1 METLRSPRWFVPT
14 VVVLVLLRLA
24 FISHDDLRA
33 FPYDEAAY
41 IGQAGA
47 WYWKNHYNAWTYSRQ
62 PGYPLFL
69 ALSSTLGL
77 PARLV
82 IEALWIAVSLF
93 LVRALRLAGLRP
105 PLPLLLFTLLLFHP
119 FATELFCR
127 ALADNLYA
135 ALLLVFLAAIAIA
148 ITRTDR
154 AVIRKWGLL
163 AGASGGIL
171 AITRQ
176 ETVLVYVLILVAAA
190 LVAKAWALHKLPR
203 SLAIRRLLLACALPL
218 AISLATEHAVRIAN
232 YARIHAYVTY
242 DWSLP
247 GFKDLYRTMLSIPP
261 ADPQLRVPI
270 PRDVRERAAAA
281 SPAYAKLLDAMGHD
295 PRCKPYWRD
304 GERTSGVTG
313 EPGSY
318 NLWLMREAAWIVNN
332 DAFPD
337 ARATDAYYRTIAREL
352 RDAQDR
358 GALPRRWAPL
368 AFIPP
373 QWGDL
378 VRTMPASIATCF
390 SSMSHIGFERD
401 EPDPVSAADRWKFN
415 AVAQRRAV
423 VNAIRADKVGP
434 GVAWFHRDTI
444 AALDRIK
451 RDIAAALPA
460 FTIILGA
467 LAILGSIAAQFLR
480 RSLPPAW
487 YTLMA
492 MFWSAF
498 LLRLAL
504 VATLDATGV
513 LATSRYMFPSAAI
526 LVPMGL
532 LGLGAIIH
540 LVRAQFTKRTSEQ
553 LA

>member
-1 METLRSPRWFVPT
+1 MDAPRAPRWFKCAIAAII
-14 VVVLVLLRLA
+14 LARLI
-24 FISHDDLRA
+24 FISHDDIRA
-33 FPYDEAAY
+33 FPFDDAAY

-69 ALSSTLGL
+69 AIGSAFGL

-82 IEALWIAVSLF
+82 IEALWITASLF
-93 LVRALRLAGLRP
+93 LVRVARLAGVRP
-105 PLPLLLFTLLLFHP
+105 PLPLLLFALLLFHP
-119 FATELFCR
+119 FTTELFCR

-135 ALLLVFLAAIAIA
+135 ALLLVFLASLAIA

-154 AVIRKWGLL
+154 ASIRLWGVL

-176 ETVLVYVLILVAAA
+176 ETVLVYVLILIAAS
-190 LVAKAWALHKLPR
+190 LVIKSWALHTLPR
-203 SLAIRRLLLACALPL
+203 SLAIRRLLLACVLPL
-218 AISLATEHAVRIAN
+218 TMALATEHAVRLAN
-232 YARIHAYVTY
+232 LARIHAYVTY

-270 PRDVRERAAAA
+270 PHDVRERAAAA
-281 SPAYAKLLDAMGHD
+281 SPAYAALLDVMEHH
-295 PRCKPYWRD
+295 PSCKPYWRD
-304 GERTSGVTG
+304 GEHTSGVHG

-318 NLWLMREAAWIVNN
+318 NLWLMREAAWIVNG
-332 DAFPD
+332 DTFPD
-337 ARATDAYYRTIAREL
+337 ARATDAYYRSIVNEL
-352 RDAQDR
+352 REAQDR

-378 VRTMPASIATCF
+378 ARAMPASIVACF
-390 SSMSHIGFERD
+390 SSMSHIGFSRD
-401 EPDPVSAADRWKFN
+401 EPYALSATDRLRYD
-415 AVAQRRAV
+415 AVTLRRASSASV
-423 VNAIRADKVGP
+423 RAGTPAP
-434 GVAWFHRDTI
+434 GVAWNHPGTIDT
-444 AALDRIK
+444 LDRIK
-451 RDIAAALPA
+451 RAIAATLPV
-460 FTIILGA
+460 FIIVLGA
-467 LAILGSIAAQFLR
+467 LAVLGSGAAQFLR

-492 MFWSAF
+492 MFWCAF

-513 LATSRYMFPSAAI
+513 LATNRYMFPSAAI
-526 LVPMGL
+526 LVPMGV
-532 LGLGAIIH
+532 LGLDAIVQF
-540 LVRAQFTKRTSEQ
+540 VRAR
-553 LA
+553 LAPRDVDSHA